1 MNLGFGIAVA
11 VVALLGLALLVSGW
25 RRLVRR
31 RLIAGSARGL
41 MGLAL
46 LAAAALGAL
55 AALNLYT
62 YHRLTHEAPV
72 CELRLRA
79 VAPQSYRVE
88 LVPANGTAAQVY
100 DVRGDEWQIDA
111 RILKWRAFATWIG
124 FDTLYRLERLSGRY
138 RDLEKERTEPRTVYL
153 LSDDRGLDV
162 WSLARRYAGWLPV
175 VDAVYGSST
184 YLPLADGARY
194 TVTVSASGLV
204 ARAANEAAE
213 TAVREWR

>member
-1 MNLGFGIAVA
+1 MHLIFGIVVA

-31 RLIAGSARGL
+31 RLLAGSARGL
-41 MGLAL
+41 TGLVL
-46 LAAAALGAL
+46 LAVAALGAL

-62 YHRLTHEAPV
+62 YHRLTREAPV

-79 VAPQSYRVE
+79 VSPQNYRVE
-88 LVPANGTAAQVY
+88 LVPADGTAPRVF

-194 TVTVSASGLV
+194 SVTVSPTGLV